1 MGKQSRFC
9 LIISFAFI
17 LVRPSLLIAQDSTEL
32 KTAHPV
38 LRNAIALVPQ
48 YALYRGIRVDIERR
62 LKGGDHWFVFAHQ
75 FYLDVENS
83 TYYYNEGDYGDYE
96 SMVGVG
102 LNIYF
107 KTIAFK
113 SRKIN
118 AISGLP
124 RQSIYLQAGPNFQYF
139 SLQNE
144 EEVATPFTDINGTT
158 YFLFNQETVNK
169 SIYRFGAVV
178 DFGWQ
183 LAFDRFLFD
192 LYLGMGIKYSLDGE
206 GNLIKDSNTQWV
218 RPTFS
223 GILLDGGLRF
233 GLFF

>member
-1 MGKQSRFC
+1 MGKQYRFFL
-9 LIISFAFI
+9 LIGLAFF
-17 LVRPSLLIAQDSTEL
+17 LLQPLLLIAQDSTAL
-32 KTAHPV
+32 KPTQPV
-38 LRNAIALVPQ
+38 LKNAIALLPQ

-62 LKGGDHWFVFAHQ
+62 LKSGDHWLVFANQ
-75 FYLDVENS
+75 FYLDVENN

-96 SMVGVG
+96 SMLGVG
-102 LNIYF
+102 LNVYF
-107 KTIAFK
+107 KTIVFK

-144 EEVATPFTDINGTT
+144 EEVATPFTDVNGTT
-158 YFLFNQETVNK
+158 YFQFNLETVSK
-169 SIYRFGAVV
+169 PIYRFGALANA
-178 DFGWQ
+178 GWQ

-192 LYLGMGIKYSLDGE
+192 LYIGMGIKYSLDGD
-206 GNLIKDSNTQWV
+206 GNLIKDSNSQWV